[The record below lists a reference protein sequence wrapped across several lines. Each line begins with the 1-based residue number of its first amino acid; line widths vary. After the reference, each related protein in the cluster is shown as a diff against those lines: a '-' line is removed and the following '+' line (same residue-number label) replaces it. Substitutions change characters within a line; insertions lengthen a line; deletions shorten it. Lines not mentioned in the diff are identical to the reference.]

1 MYILS
6 IFKKVLS
13 ILNNRQKR
21 NFFFLIVLML
31 FAGILETLGISLF
44 IPIVYVIIDDN
55 VFNTNALLKG
65 FCNMFNIN
73 TQKNF
78 LVIAFLALGVVFILK
93 NIFLHIQ
100 NIIKNKYVYNNRARF
115 FDKVYSL
122 YLNKDYYYYVEN
134 SSGNITRAVYYDV
147 IYTFDVLLY
156 VINIITECVISMII
170 LMFLFVVNWKIS
182 IMAGVVLLIEL
193 VIIYKIIKPILV
205 SCGKIN
211 ITNSSNF
218 LSNIIQ
224 SIESIK
230 EIKVF
235 NTEQYF
241 INKNKNLVDSLSET
255 EKFYK
260 TLSLVPKLIIE
271 AFTFGILSLI
281 LSVLVWIGMDIK
293 MFIPSLSAFAVA
305 AVKLLPSINKISSNL
320 SNATYYM
327 PNLDNIVA
335 LVHSDSFKEDIL
347 LKNKDDYKNKTK
359 FVDFNDK
366 IAIKNVSFKYDKSE
380 KFIFDNLNLT
390 LLPNKSVGIIGGSG
404 EGKTTLVD
412 LLTGL
417 LKPTSGEI
425 MCDGKNIK
433 DNYSDWL
440 SLIGYIP
447 QNTTLINDTIRANV
461 AFGVELN
468 SIDEDKFINA
478 LKDAQIYDFV
488 CGMEKGFDT
497 TIGDRG
503 IKLSGGQRQ
512 RIGIARALY
521 KNPKILIFDEAT
533 SALDNETERE
543 VMKSIDS
550 LMNKKTIII
559 IAHRLSTIKNC
570 DIIYKVENG
579 KVVVDKSI

>member
-6 IFKKVLS
+6 IFRKVLS
-13 ILNNRQKR
+13 ILNKRQKR
-21 NFFFLIVLML
+21 NFFFLIALML
-31 FAGILETLGISLF
+31 FAGIIETLGISLF

-55 VFNTNALLKG
+55 VFNTNPLLKI
-65 FCNMFNIN
+65 FCNIFNIN

-78 LVIAFLALGVVFILK
+78 LVIAFLALGIVFIFK

-100 NIIKNKYVYNNRARF
+100 NLIQNKYVYNNRARF
-115 FDKVYSL
+115 FDNVYSL

-170 LMFLFVVNWKIS
+170 LLFLFVVNWKIS
-182 IMAGVVLLIEL
+182 IMAGAILLVEL
-193 VIIYKIIKPILV
+193 IFIYKIIKPILV

-211 ITNSSNF
+211 VANSSNF

-241 INKNKNLVDSLSET
+241 INKNKHLVDSLSET

-281 LSVLVWIGMDIK
+281 LSLLVWIGMNIK
-293 MFIPSLSAFAVA
+293 IFIPSLSAFAVA

-320 SNATYYM
+320 SNATYYV

-335 LVHSDSFKEDIL
+335 LVHSDSFHEDIS
-347 LKNKDDYKNKTK
+347 LKNKDGYINKTK
-359 FVDFNDK
+359 FIDFNDK
-366 IAIKNVSFKYDKSE
+366 IELKNISFRYDKSE
-380 KFIFDNLNLT
+380 RFIFDNLNLT

-425 MCDGKNIK
+425 LCDGKNIK

-488 CGMEKGFDT
+488 CDMKNGFDA

-533 SALDNETERE
+533 SALDNETEHE
-543 VMKSIDS
+543 VMSAINS
-550 LMNKKTIII
+550 LMNNKTIII
-559 IAHRLSTIKNC
+559 IAHRLTTIQNC
-570 DIIYKVENG
+570 DITYRVDNGRIFKVN
-579 KVVVDKSI
+579 